1 MSLYFLEQLNISSS
15 LVPGDSLVLDVIS
28 DASEDI
34 LVGQTLKRPLLVQ
47 QLLEDQKSS
56 RQNVEQDR
64 FQQFVPKD
72 PLDQSNFLSLYM
84 HMVVNLLIIFL

>member
-1 MSLYFLEQLNISSS
+1 MSFYFLEQLNISSS

-34 LVGQTLKRPLLVQ
+34 VVGQTLKRPLLVH

-84 HMVVNLLIIFL
+84 RMVVNLLIVFL